1 MRRDSPMRFHPH
13 HDGGHDHLNH
23 NAHSERGRA
32 FGPDASFGPDSPF
45 GASGPGARR
54 RSEGDAGPFDPDLRG
69 PRSGGG
75 RGGFGG
81 GRGGGRGG
89 GFGGGRGGGGRAR
102 RGDVR
107 AAVLTVLAETDAHG
121 YQIIQD
127 LAEKTQGRWQP
138 SPGSVYPVLQLLE
151 ESGLATSSDS
161 EGKRVYSL
169 TDEGRAAAAEAA
181 TTGRQPWDVEAGAG
195 HKLADQTHLL
205 HAAVRQV
212 GAAGTPEQ
220 IERAIAIVDA
230 ARRDLYTILAES

>member
-1 MRRDSPMRFHPH
+1 MRSHAQH
-13 HDGGHDHLNH
+13 HGGFDGRSGNDHLDR
-23 NAHSERGRA
+23 SPRFERGPG
-32 FGPDASFGPDSPF
+32 FGPESPF
-45 GASGPGARR
+45 GAPGPGERR
-54 RSEGDAGPFDPDLRG
+54 RSGGDGAGFDPEGRG
-69 PRSGGG
+69 PRGGGG

-81 GRGGGRGG
+81 PRGGGRGG
-89 GFGGGRGGGGRAR
+89 FGGRAR

-107 AAVLTVLAETDAHG
+107 AAVLAVLAETDAHG
-121 YQIIQD
+121 YQIIQE

-151 ESGLATSSDS
+151 ESGLATSSEN

-169 TDEGRAAAAEAA
+169 TEQGKAVAAEAA
-181 TTGRQPWDVEAGAG
+181 STAGRQPWEVEAGEG

-212 GAAGTPEQ
+212 AAAGTPEQ

>member
-1 MRRDSPMRFHPH
+1 M
-13 HDGGHDHLNH
+13 
-23 NAHSERGRA
+23 GR
-32 FGPDASFGPDSPF
+32 
-45 GASGPGARR
+45 
-54 RSEGDAGPFDPDLRG
+54 FDPESRG
-69 PRSGGG
+69 PRGGG

-81 GRGGGRGG
+81 GRGG
-89 GFGGGRGGGGRAR
+89 FGGRAR

-107 AAVLTVLAETDAHG
+107 AAVLAVLTETDAHG
-121 YQIIQD
+121 YQIIQE
-127 LAEKTQGRWQP
+127 LAAKTQGRWQP

-151 ESGLATSSDS
+151 ESGLATSTES

-169 TDEGRAAAAEAA
+169 TDQGRAVAAEAA
-181 TTGRQPWDVEAGAG
+181 STGRQPWDVEAGEG

>member
-1 MRRDSPMRFHPH
+1 MRSHAQHQGGF
-13 HDGGHDHLNH
+13 DGRDHLSH
-23 NAHSERGRA
+23 TSRSGGGRA
-32 FGPDASFGPDSPF
+32 FGPDSPFATDSPF
-45 GASGPGARR
+45 GGPGERR
-54 RSEGDAGPFDPDLRG
+54 RSGGDAGRFDPEMRG
-69 PRSGGG
+69 PRGGG

-81 GRGGGRGG
+81 PRGGGPRGGGRGG
-89 GFGGGRGGGGRAR
+89 FGGRAR

-107 AAVLTVLAETDAHG
+107 AAVLAVLAETDAHG
-121 YQIIQD
+121 YQIIQE

-151 ESGLATSSDS
+151 ESGLATSSEN

-169 TDEGRAAAAEAA
+169 TDQGRAVAAEAA
-181 TTGRQPWDVEAGAG
+181 STAGRQPWEVEDGEG

-212 GAAGTPEQ
+212 AAAGTPEQ
-220 IERAIAIVDA
+220 IDRAIAIVDA

>member
-1 MRRDSPMRFHPH
+1 MRSHAH
-13 HDGGHDHLNH
+13 HEGGHDHLDR
-23 NAHSERGRA
+23 NARFERGP
-32 FGPDASFGPDSPF
+32 GFGPDSPF
-45 GASGPGARR
+45 GPSGPGERR
-54 RSEGDAGPFDPDLRG
+54 RSGGDKGRFDPEMRG
-69 PRSGGG
+69 PRGGGG

-81 GRGGGRGG
+81 GRGG
-89 GFGGGRGGGGRAR
+89 FGGRAR

-107 AAVLTVLAETDAHG
+107 AAVLAVLAETDAHG
-121 YQIIQD
+121 YQIIQE

-151 ESGLATSSDS
+151 ESGLATSTEN

-169 TDEGRAAAAEAA
+169 TEQGRAVAAEAA
-181 TTGRQPWDVEAGAG
+181 STGRQPWDVDAGEG
-195 HKLADQTHLL
+195 HKLAEQTHLL

-220 IERAIAIVDA
+220 IDRAIAIIDA